1 MSRMRA
7 QIFDGQIN
15 HLEVIVTNK
24 PTSPFKDTDTIDSP
38 FCWNCGARILYD
50 SEDWILLFEKNPK
63 GKEIKCECG
72 EVTTL

>member
-1 MSRMRA
+1 MDS
-7 QIFDGQIN
+7 GHYIN
-15 HLEVIVTNK
+15 L
-24 PTSPFKDTDTIDSP
+24 PTILASNPFKDIDTELFP
-38 FCWNCGARILYD
+38 FCRNCGARILYD